1 LAKQLLWRLSTS
13 AKEGEHMTLTNF
25 LSLARVEEVA
35 ENIFQ
40 PDTLAVHEYM
50 ENYHRKA
57 HLEPEKILMF
67 AILEDAV
74 HCYRAYAFSSS
85 TSSRRL
91 YRDAEKWLWR
101 NDWDWVFSFRNICE
115 ALGVDPFFLR
125 RGLLRWKEAQT
136 GADAITKRRVCLPR
150 HGAA

>member
-1 LAKQLLWRLSTS
+1 
-13 AKEGEHMTLTNF
+13 MTLTHL
-25 LSLARVEEVA
+25 LSLATVEELA
-35 ENIFQ
+35 GNIFQ

-50 ENYHRKA
+50 ENCRRKT

-67 AILEDAV
+67 AVLEDAV

-85 TSSRRL
+85 SSSRRL
-91 YRDAEKWLWR
+91 YRDAEKWLWK
-101 NDWDWVFSFRNICE
+101 NDWSWPFSFRNICE
-115 ALGVDPFFLR
+115 VLGLDPFFLR
-125 RGLLRWKEAQT
+125 RGLLRWKEART

>member
-1 LAKQLLWRLSTS
+1 
-13 AKEGEHMTLTNF
+13 MTLTH
-25 LSLARVEEVA
+25 LLGLATVEEIA
-35 ENIFQ
+35 GNIFQ

-50 ENYHRKA
+50 EGCRRKT

-74 HCYRAYAFSSS
+74 HCYRSYAFSSS
-85 TSSRRL
+85 SSSRRL
-91 YRDAEKWLWR
+91 YRDAEKWLWK
-101 NDWDWVFSFRNICE
+101 NDWNWPFSFRNICE
-115 ALGVDPFFLR
+115 VLGLNPFFLR

-136 GADAITKRRVCLPR
+136 GANAISKHRVCLPR